1 MSTTTQKSL
10 LIADA
15 RVLDPASGF
24 DGIASVGIRDGRIES
39 VGKKSAGKF
48 DEVIDAKGLWLMP
61 GIVDLAA
68 RFREPGATHKAS
80 FATETRAAQAGGI
93 TAVTIPPDTS
103 PPIATPAMV
112 DRIRGIAARVG
123 GLDVYPLGALT
134 QNLEGE
140 SLAEMSALK
149 QAGCVG
155 VSNAALPLRD
165 SLVGRR
171 ALDYAQGLGL
181 TVHVF
186 AQNPAL
192 ANGGCAHEGPVA
204 TRLGLSP
211 IPVAAEVSA
220 IRFWISL
227 VEDTGAA
234 VHFGRLS
241 TARGVEMVAAAQKN
255 GLRVSADVAAHQLFL
270 TAEDVIGFK
279 AMCHVL
285 PPLRSTEDRDALR
298 QGVRNGVIGAICSDH
313 QPHEADAKINPFP
326 LTEPGI
332 SGLETLLPL
341 GLQLVCEQL
350 LEPLQLAQRLSLG
363 PSRVLGLEPPGV
375 RAGET
380 AQLVLLDPTTRHI
393 LRPEALYSA
402 GRNSPFIGTELPGR
416 VKLTL
421 HAGNVVYRAPNPA

>member
-1 MSTTTQKSL
+1 MASDDSRL
-10 LIADA
+10 FAHA

-24 DGIASVGIRDGRIES
+24 DGEGFVGVRGGCIEAC
-39 VGKKSAGKF
+39 GAQRPAGDF
-48 DEVIDAKGLWLMP
+48 DRVIDARGLWLMP
-61 GIVDLAA
+61 GLVDLAA
-68 RFREPGATHKAS
+68 RFREPGASHKAT
-80 FATETRAAQAGGI
+80 FASETRAAQAGGI
-93 TAVTIPPDTS
+93 TAVTLPPDTQ

-112 DRIRGIAARVG
+112 DRVRGIAQRVG
-123 GLDVYPLGALT
+123 GLDVYTLGALT
-134 QNLEGE
+134 QDLAGE

-155 VSNAALPLRD
+155 VSNAAHPLRD

-171 ALDYAQGLGL
+171 ALDYAQGLDL

-192 ANGGCAHEGPVA
+192 ANRGCAHEGPVA

-241 TARGVEMVAAAQKN
+241 TARAVEMVEAAQRK
-255 GLRVSADVAAHQLFL
+255 GLRVSADVAIHQLFL
-270 TAEDVIGFK
+270 TDADVNGFN

-285 PPLRSTEDRDALR
+285 PPLRSSEDRDALR
-298 QGVRNGVIGAICSDH
+298 DGVARGVIGAICSDH

-332 SGLETLLPL
+332 SGLDTLLPL
-341 GLQLVCEQL
+341 GLQLVAERVL
-350 LEPLQLAQRLSLG
+350 SPLQLAQRLAC
-363 PSRVLGLEPPGV
+363 EPARILGV
-375 RAGET
+375 RAGT
-380 AQLVLLDPTTRHI
+380 LAPGSAANLVLVDPAARRVVQRQT
-393 LRPEALYSA
+393 LLSA
-402 GRNSPFIGTELPGR
+402 GRNTPFLGRELPGAVR
-416 VKLTL
+416 LTL
-421 HAGNVVYRAPNPA
+421 HRGQPVFESAGAH